1 MLTNMNYINMLSKL
15 GMGSAHPGG
24 FEATLRLL
32 KNYPIEPGSRILEVG
47 CGTGRTACYLSEQG
61 HHVTAI
67 DLNEHMLNK
76 ARTRATTMQ
85 VEVEF
90 LQADVCALPFP
101 NAQFDIIIAESVT
114 VFTDTSRSLPEYSR
128 VLAPGGKL
136 YDRELILDKNMPE
149 AKLSELQNFFGI
161 PRLMKRE
168 EWKQAFL
175 DSGFG
180 SQDILEY
187 HYFTEQLK
195 EDQTRHLDALELRDE
210 GALLDLS
217 LWETVFQHDRMI
229 LDNSDYLASALFL
242 AQKAE
247 HASS

>member
-1 MLTNMNYINMLSKL
+1 MNYINMLSKL

-32 KNYPIEPGSRILEVG
+32 KNYPIKQGSRILEVG
-47 CGTGRTACYLSEQG
+47 CGTGRTACHLSQLG

-67 DLNEHMLNK
+67 DLHENMLNK
-76 ARTRATTMQ
+76 ARARAEAMQ
-85 VEVEF
+85 VQVEF
-90 LQADVCALPFP
+90 IQADVCALPFQHE
-101 NAQFDIIIAESVT
+101 QFDLIIAESVT
-114 VFTDTSRSLPEYSR
+114 VFTDVSRSLPEYMR

-136 YDRELILDKNMPE
+136 YDRELVLDKSMPE
-149 AKLSELQNFFGI
+149 TELGELQSFFGI
-161 PRLMKRE
+161 QRLMSRG
-168 EWKQAFL
+168 EWAQAFL

-180 SQDILEY
+180 SEEILEY

-210 GALLDLS
+210 GVLLDLS
-217 LWETVFQHDRMI
+217 LWQTVFQHDRMI

-242 AQKAE
+242 AQKD
-247 HASS
+247 